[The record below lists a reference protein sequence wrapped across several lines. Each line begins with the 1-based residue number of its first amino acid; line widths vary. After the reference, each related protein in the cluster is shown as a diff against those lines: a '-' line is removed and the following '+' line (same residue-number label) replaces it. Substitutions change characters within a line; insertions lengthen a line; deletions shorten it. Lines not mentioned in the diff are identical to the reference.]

1 MSPTLIKVSKY
12 LITYDSLYTDRL
24 QQILLEVR
32 SSNQA
37 LKEKVSELEKTVV
50 LLQSTPSSRKK
61 IKLTP
66 PREERVS
73 MRVCASILNY

>member
-1 MSPTLIKVSKY
+1 MH
-12 LITYDSLYTDRL
+12 DSSYTDLL

-37 LKEKVSELEKTVV
+37 LKEKVSELEATVAQ
-50 LLQSTPSSRKK
+50 LQSTPSSRKK

-66 PREERVS
+66 SREERVS
-73 MRVCASILNY
+73 MCVCVSILNY